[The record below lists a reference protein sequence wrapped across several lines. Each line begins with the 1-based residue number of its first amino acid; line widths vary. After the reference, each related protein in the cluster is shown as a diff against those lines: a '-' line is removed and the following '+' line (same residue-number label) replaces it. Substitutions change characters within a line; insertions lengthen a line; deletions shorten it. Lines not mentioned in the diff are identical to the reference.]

1 MAFKKKRW
9 HSLVIFRQILMY
21 LLSKTRQE
29 RDVILVPSGA
39 TAFIAASQNS
49 MGRRAGVV
57 KVTNDPI
64 WLKVVA
70 TKKSH

>member
-1 MAFKKKRW
+1 
-9 HSLVIFRQILMY
+9 MY

-29 RDVILVPSGA
+29 RGVILVPSGPA
-39 TAFIAASQNS
+39 AFIAASQS
-49 MGRRAGVV
+49 SVGGRAGVV

-70 TKKSH
+70 TMKSH